1 MADESH
7 RRTHSSDLGG
17 PQRPPTFVQIHPP
30 ARQTN
35 TRWSFGILAGALAL
49 VTALAWVGYGVTGKL
64 EAPVGPQE
72 TQAITNTPAPQQASL
87 QPDDK
92 LARGVIDFAVSRP
105 AWTREPPMD
114 WLSPFDPSVSDRPP
128 PPVPPPDTV
137 PSPQGAPTEIS
148 LRLGKGDTIGSAL
161 QKLGIASDT
170 IAAVSSALAA
180 HISLKSLPTGLV
192 ITVLIGLSE
201 DGTKPLL
208 QALTLHPEGRRTIKV
223 ERNGKG
229 NYAVQQRSRSSGR

>member
-7 RRTHSSDLGG
+7 RLPHSSDLDG
-17 PQRPPTFVQIHPP
+17 PQRPPTFVQIQPP

-49 VTALAWVGYGVTGKL
+49 VTGLGWVGYRVTGKL
-64 EAPVGPQE
+64 EPPVGPQE
-72 TQAITNTPAPQQASL
+72 TQAVTGTPAPQQAPL

-92 LARGVIDFAVSRP
+92 LACGSIDTAVSSP
-105 AWTREPPMD
+105 AWTREFPMD
-114 WLSPFDPSVSDRPP
+114 WLSPFDPSVSDRAPP
-128 PPVPPPDTV
+128 LVPPNDTA
-137 PSPQGAPTEIS
+137 PAPQGAPTEIS

-161 QKLGIASDT
+161 QKLGVASDT

-180 HISLKSLPTGLV
+180 HISLKSLPTGLA
-192 ITVLIGLSE
+192 ITVQIGPSSE

-208 QALTLHPEGRRTIKV
+208 QALTLHPEGRRTV

-229 NYAVQQRSRSSGR
+229 NYAVERSRSSGR